1 MQDFSND
8 IMQVQEGLE
17 REFKAIRQYLEEKHR
32 PAMEAS
38 RKEDQKVE
46 GKKDVIV
53 VHHSD
58 SEGEWPEW
66 VQTLGVAKKA
76 PADQPES
83 SKQVVPFQPLEE
95 KGEPVTGK
103 AEDYI
108 ALPDQPA
115 QEKQP
120 TVEQIHQT
128 CLAKYPDTLPP
139 GPVSMASGSPA
150 FRAVPRASKPPGPP
164 SPPQQQQND
173 QPAS

>member
-1 MQDFSND
+1 MQDLSNE
-8 IMQVQEGLE
+8 IMQVQGGLE

-38 RKEDQKVE
+38 RKEDEKVE
-46 GKKDVIV
+46 EKKDIFIV
-53 VHHSD
+53 HCSD
-58 SEGEWPEW
+58 SEGEWPEG
-66 VQTLGVAKKA
+66 VQTLGVAQRA
-76 PADQPES
+76 LGDQPES

-95 KGEPVTGK
+95 KGEPATGK

-108 ALPDQPA
+108 ALQDQPA

-139 GPVSMASGSPA
+139 GPMSMASGSPA
-150 FRAVPRASKPPGPP
+150 FWAVPTASNPPGPP

-173 QPAS
+173 QPAL